1 MIIYSLIYEP
11 RRHLRVQLFDSHRKS
26 HCLQFVPVCGHYYYS
41 INAITGVYIFE
52 TTLLGLTVI
61 NIIIE
66 NSTVSYLKRI
76 MLFKICLE
84 YIQAFVLLLHG
95 NITIS
100 VIYVLNRFTIFKIIL

>member
-1 MIIYSLIYEP
+1 MSHVGIWGFNYLILIENLIVYNLY
-11 RRHLRVQLFDSHRKS
+11 RYV
-26 HCLQFVPVCGHYYYS
+26 GIT

-100 VIYVLNRFTIFKIIL
+100 VIYVLNRFTIFEIIL